1 MKYFISDNDFF
12 PQEKW
17 REWINPQPH
26 WWGEEKLIE
35 KYNENTELIPPC
47 VGNGNIDI
55 DKEKLKFATEFKH
68 TVNICM
74 MIMHRILGKEP

>member
-1 MKYFISDNDFF
+1 MIIFF
-12 PQEKW
+12 FFLKKKW
-17 REWINPQPH
+17 REQINPQQH

-47 VGNGNIDI
+47 VCNGNIDI

-68 TVNICM
+68 TGNICM
-74 MIMHRILGKEP
+74 MIIHRILSKEP

>member
-1 MKYFISDNDFF
+1 MIFF
-12 PQEKW
+12 FLKKKW
-17 REWINPQPH
+17 REQINPQQH

-35 KYNENTELIPPC
+35 KYNENTELIPPHVC
-47 VGNGNIDI
+47 NGNIDI

-68 TVNICM
+68 TGNICM